1 MKKILLSLCAISF
14 FAQLTFVAC
23 KKESKIA
30 AVTEQSN
37 QTPSAYLFEVLP
49 CSVNPNNPFDHYGQG
64 HNEGLSAIAASPD
77 FANISQEQSHQIA
90 FESAFNGNPDPVL
103 TYANMLPCYQFIEN
117 TLSPIAAIGNMA
129 YNQNEISLAAKNRL
143 VELNELI
150 YNSPDE
156 EQFDNQLVNFENN
169 VIAEGGFTPNELEM
183 ILGTSAVA
191 RYSKCYWMNAVEN
204 DDNPWHHD
212 VMLLGSDLPNQ
223 YRGKFKNWWNKMTK
237 KEKNNVVAADASGF
251 LIGAMTG
258 FIGGNMFGGPVVG
271 AIAGGALGVGTAV
284 VVSRRV
290 AKGTVEP

>member
-23 KKESKIA
+23 KKESKVA